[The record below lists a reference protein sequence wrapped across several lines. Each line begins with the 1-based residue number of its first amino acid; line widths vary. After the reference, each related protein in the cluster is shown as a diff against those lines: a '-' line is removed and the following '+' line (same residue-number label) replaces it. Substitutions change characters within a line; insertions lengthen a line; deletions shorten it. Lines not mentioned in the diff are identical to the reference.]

1 MKKINKKLL
10 TSIAGI
16 VLLSIGFVSLSSE
29 SSSIAS
35 VQKVNA
41 ATTKVQLK
49 SNAYVYTKQGVRKRV
64 KSLKKGRILNAYSL
78 VTIKGT
84 KYYNIG
90 KGRYIKK
97 ANVLKTSGNPASSA
111 FLIQLTKASPIY
123 DANGRTARN
132 TFKKGLVI
140 AVKGR
145 KLINGGQFYAL
156 KGNKYISAS
165 DAIVLRETT
174 PTTPRNSNDKD
185 NNQLEGAGSRRDKP
199 TQAEIDYMLS
209 NIKNINREMA
219 YFSDSELSE
228 IQTALW
234 QKIQNY
240 RSFNGYAPYKS
251 NPELDTFIAKVSST
265 TDNMFLYS
273 EDINNGDVAQ
283 YLPTLASK
291 GMNAVQA
298 IGHYKYYGN
307 YRGVPAVFNIRD
319 RHTEHVA
326 TDIFNS
332 LKNDSYYE
340 SKILGLFDKKA
351 SGALGLNYNW
361 SGTSSTVGLVFIEV
375 AGTSSDWTNYYSAN

>member
-1 MKKINKKLL
+1 MLV
-10 TSIAGI
+10 SFAGI
-16 VLLSIGFVSLSSE
+16 TLLGFGSASLSGK
-29 SSSIAS
+29 SSPIVL

-97 ANVLKTSGNPASSA
+97 TNVQKNSSNTTSST

-123 DANGRTARN
+123 DANGKTTRN

-140 AVKGR
+140 AVKDK

-165 DAIVLRETT
+165 DAIVLGETT
-174 PTTPRNSNDKD
+174 PTTPGNSNDKD
-185 NNQLEGAGSRRDKP
+185 NNKLEDTESRRDRP

-209 NIKNINREMA
+209 NIKNKSRELV

-240 RSFNGYAPYKS
+240 RSSNGYAPYKS
-251 NPELDTFIAKVSST
+251 NHELDTFIAKVSSS

-273 EDINNGDVAQ
+273 EDINNGDVAH
-283 YLPTLASK
+283 YLPTLASN

-298 IGHYKYYGN
+298 VDNYKYYGN
-307 YRGVPAVFNIRD
+307 YLGAPAVFNIKD
-319 RHTEHVA
+319 RNPEHVA
-326 TDIFNS
+326 TEIFNS
-332 LKNDSYYE
+332 LKNDPYYE

-351 SGALGLNYNW
+351 FGALGLNYNW

-375 AGTSSDWTNYYSAN
+375 AGTSSDWANYYNAN

>member
-64 KSLKKGRILNAYSL
+64 KILKKGRILNAYSL
-78 VTIKGT
+78 VTIKGK

-97 ANVLKTSGNPASSA
+97 TNVQKTSSNTTSST

-123 DANGRTARN
+123 DANGGTTRN

-165 DAIVLRETT
+165 DAIVLGETT
-174 PTTPRNSNDKD
+174 PTTPGNSNDKD
-185 NNQLEGAGSRRDKP
+185 NNKLEDTESRRDRP

-209 NIKNINREMA
+209 NIKNKSRELV

-240 RSFNGYAPYKS
+240 RSSNGYAPYKS
-251 NPELDTFIAKVSST
+251 NHELDTFIAKVSSS

-273 EDINNGDVAQ
+273 EDINNGDVAH
-283 YLPTLASK
+283 YLPTLASN

-298 IGHYKYYGN
+298 VDNYKYYGN
-307 YRGVPAVFNIRD
+307 YLGAPAVFNIKD
-319 RHTEHVA
+319 RNPEHVA
-326 TDIFNS
+326 TEIFNS
-332 LKNDSYYE
+332 LKNDPYYE

-351 SGALGLNYNW
+351 FGALGLNYNW

-375 AGTSSDWTNYYSAN
+375 AGTSSDWANYYNAN

>member
-97 ANVLKTSGNPASSA
+97 TNVQKNISNTASSA

-123 DANGRTARN
+123 DANGR
-132 TFKKGLVI
+132 
-140 AVKGR
+140 

-156 KGNKYISAS
+156 KGNNYISAS

-174 PTTPRNSNDKD
+174 PITPRNSNDKD
-185 NNQLEGAGSRRDKP
+185 NNQLEGAGSRCDKP

-273 EDINNGDVAQ
+273 KDINNGDVAQ

-298 IGHYKYYGN
+298 IDHYKYYGN
-307 YRGVPAVFNIRD
+307 YRGAPAVFNIRD
-319 RHTEHVA
+319 RNTEHVA

-332 LKNDSYYE
+332 LKNDPYYE

-351 SGALGLNYNW
+351 SGALELNYNW
-361 SGTSSTVGLVFIEV
+361 SGTSSTVGLVFI
-375 AGTSSDWTNYYSAN
+375 

>member
-97 ANVLKTSGNPASSA
+97 TNVQKNSSNTASSA

-123 DANGRTARN
+123 DANGRTTRN

-174 PTTPRNSNDKD
+174 PITPRNSNDKD

-251 NPELDTFIAKVSST
+251 NHELDTFIAKVSST

-298 IGHYKYYGN
+298 IDHYKYYGN
-307 YRGVPAVFNIRD
+307 YRGAPAVFNIRD
-319 RHTEHVA
+319 RNTEHVA

-332 LKNDSYYE
+332 LKNDPYYE

-351 SGALGLNYNW
+351 SGALELNYNW
-361 SGTSSTVGLVFIEV
+361 SGTSSTVGLVFI
-375 AGTSSDWTNYYSAN
+375 

>member
-1 MKKINKKLL
+1 MKKVNKKMLV
-10 TSIAGI
+10 SFAGI
-16 VLLSIGFVSLSSE
+16 TLLGFGSASLSGK
-29 SSSIAS
+29 SSPIVL

-49 SNAYVYTKQGVRKRV
+49 NNAYVYTKRGVRKRV
-64 KSLKKGRILNAYSL
+64 KSLKSGRVLNAYSS
-78 VTIKGT
+78 VTIKGK
-84 KYYNIG
+84 KYYNVG

-111 FLIQLTKASPIY
+111 FLVQLTKAAPLY
-123 DANGRTARN
+123 DANGKATG
-132 TFKKGLVI
+132 TILKKGLVER
-140 AVKGR
+140 VQGKT
-145 KLINGGQFYAL
+145 LINGSQFYAL

-165 DAIVLRETT
+165 DAIVLGETT
-174 PTTPRNSNDKD
+174 PTTPGNSNDKD
-185 NNQLEGAGSRRDKP
+185 NNKLEDTESRRDKP

-209 NIKNINREMA
+209 NIKNKSRELV

-240 RSFNGYAPYKS
+240 RSYNGYAPYKS

-283 YLPTLASK
+283 YLPTLASN

-298 IGHYKYYGN
+298 VDNYKYYGN
-307 YRGVPAVFNIRD
+307 YLGAPAVFNIKD
-319 RHTEHVA
+319 RNPEHVA
-326 TDIFNS
+326 TEIFNS
-332 LKNDSYYE
+332 LKNDPYYE

-351 SGALGLNYNW
+351 FGALGLNYNW

-375 AGTSSDWTNYYSAN
+375 AGTSSDWANYYNAN

>member
-1 MKKINKKLL
+1 MKKINKKVL

-16 VLLSIGFVSLSSE
+16 VLLSIGSVSLSSE

-35 VQKVNA
+35 VQKLNA

-49 SNAYVYTKQGVRKRV
+49 SNAYVYTKRGVRKRV
-64 KSLKKGRILNAYSL
+64 KSLKKGRLLNAYSL
-78 VTIKGT
+78 VTIKGK

-97 ANVLKTSGNPASSA
+97 TNVQKNSSNTTSST

-123 DANGRTARN
+123 DANGRSTRN
-132 TFKKGLVI
+132 TFKKGLVV
-140 AVKGR
+140 AVKDK

-165 DAIVLRETT
+165 DAIVLGETT
-174 PTTPRNSNDKD
+174 PIKPGNSNDKV
-185 NNQLEGAGSRRDKP
+185 NNQLEDTASERDKP
-199 TQAEIDYMLS
+199 TQDEIDYMLS
-209 NIKNINREMA
+209 NIKNKNRELV

-240 RSFNGYAPYKS
+240 RSSNGYAPYKS

-273 EDINNGDVAQ
+273 GDINNGDVAQ

-298 IGHYKYYGN
+298 IDHYKYYGN
-307 YRGVPAVFNIRD
+307 YRGAPAVFNIRD
-319 RHTEHVA
+319 RYTEHVA

-332 LKNDSYYE
+332 LKNDPYYE

-351 SGALGLNYNW
+351 FGALRLNYNW
-361 SGTSSTVGLVFIEV
+361 SGVSSTVGLVFIEV
-375 AGTSSDWTNYYSAN
+375 AGTSSDWTNYYNAN

>member
-1 MKKINKKLL
+1 MLV
-10 TSIAGI
+10 SIAGI
-16 VLLSIGFVSLSSE
+16 ALLGIGSTSLNSE
-29 SSSIAS
+29 SNPIAL

-49 SNAYVYTKQGVRKRV
+49 NNAYVYTKRGVRKRV
-64 KSLKKGRILNAYSL
+64 KSLKKGRVLKSYGL
-78 VTIKGT
+78 VTIKGK

-97 ANVLKTSGNPASSA
+97 ANVLKTSGNTASST
-111 FLIQLTKASPIY
+111 FLIQLTKEAPVY
-123 DANGRTARN
+123 DANGKATG
-132 TFKKGLVI
+132 TIFKKGLVES
-140 AVKGR
+140 VQGKT
-145 KLINGGQFYAL
+145 LINGSQYYVL
-156 KGNKYISAS
+156 KGNKYINAS
-165 DAIVLRETT
+165 DATVLGETT
-174 PTTPRNSNDKD
+174 PITPGNSNDKD
-185 NNQLEGAGSRRDKP
+185 NNQLEDTESKRDKP
-199 TQAEIDYMLS
+199 TQDEIDYMLS
-209 NIKNINREMA
+209 NIKNKNRELV

-240 RSFNGYAPYKS
+240 RSSNGYAPYKS

-298 IGHYKYYGN
+298 IDHYKYYGN
-307 YRGVPAVFNIRD
+307 YRGAPAVFNIRD
-319 RHTEHVA
+319 RNTEHVA

-332 LKNDSYYE
+332 LKNDPYYE

-351 SGALGLNYNW
+351 FGALRLNYNW
-361 SGTSSTVGLVFIEV
+361 NGVSSTVGLVFIEV
-375 AGTSSDWTNYYSAN
+375 SGTSSDWTNYYNAN

>member
-16 VLLSIGFVSLSSE
+16 VLLGFGSASLSGK
-29 SSSIAS
+29 SSPIVL

-97 ANVLKTSGNPASSA
+97 TNVQKNNSNTASSA

-123 DANGRTARN
+123 DANGRTTRN

-174 PTTPRNSNDKD
+174 PITPRNSNDKD

-251 NPELDTFIAKVSST
+251 NSELDTFIAKVSST

-298 IGHYKYYGN
+298 IDHYKYYGN
-307 YRGVPAVFNIRD
+307 YRGAPAVFNIRD
-319 RHTEHVA
+319 RNTEHVA

-332 LKNDSYYE
+332 LKNDPYYE

-351 SGALGLNYNW
+351 SGALELNYNW
-361 SGTSSTVGLVFIEV
+361 SGTSSTVGLVFI
-375 AGTSSDWTNYYSAN
+375 